1 MELKYLLFWSSL
13 DFFDAKDE
21 KFQIK
26 FDKWQFDQKMGL
38 KRI

>member
-26 FDKWQFDQKMGL
+26 FDKWQFD
-38 KRI
+38 